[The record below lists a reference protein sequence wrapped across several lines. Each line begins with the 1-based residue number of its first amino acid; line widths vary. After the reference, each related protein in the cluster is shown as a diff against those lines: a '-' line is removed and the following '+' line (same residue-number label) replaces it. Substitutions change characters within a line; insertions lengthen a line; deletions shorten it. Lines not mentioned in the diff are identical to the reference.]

1 MESPSESGRDG
12 IPILDSTLAA
22 RESRLASALESA
34 SLADLAGG
42 GDTGDTTGV
51 VMEFSST
58 TTATFPTAEF
68 SPIATA
74 SIAPEDFMEAG
85 DFTEAVGFTA
95 PVVFMAETPEASAA
109 ANMDLRRHMA
119 SLVPAQAHSADLIM
133 EELREDF
140 LLVGSLASAVAS
152 MEEVGV
158 STEAEAVMEAA
169 VIGSSIQLPQTRVMI
184 RRRTHAHKKYEA

>member
-1 MESPSESGRDG
+1 MEGPSEFGRAG
-12 IPILDSTLAA
+12 IRILDSTLAA
-22 RESRLASALESA
+22 RASRLASALESA
-34 SLADLAGG
+34 SLAGLAGA

-51 VMEFSST
+51 GMEFSST

-68 SPIATA
+68 SSIATT
-74 SIAPEDFMEAG
+74 SIAPG

-119 SLVPAQAHSADLIM
+119 SLVPTQAHSAALIM

-140 LLVGSLASAVAS
+140 RLVGSLASAVAS
-152 MEEVGV
+152 MEEVEV

-169 VIGSSIQLPQTRVMI
+169 VVGSSIQLPQTRVMI
-184 RRRTHAHKKYEA
+184 RRRTHAHE